1 MSLLAYC
8 AIVFS
13 GLSFSQ
19 SARSPNFIILFGDD
33 VAWGDLGANWNPN
46 KTASDTPNLDQLAQ
60 SGVRFTDFHAAASVC
75 SPSRASL
82 LTARLGIRN
91 GVTKLFSSSAVEGLP
106 LNETTFAEVFKAA
119 GYNTAMIGKWHLG
132 LNGSYHPLGR
142 GFDHYLGV
150 PMSNDEGC
158 GDHPGHSIPEPKP
171 CSKDNDTFTFHPI
184 SVSNDCEMGECDDSA
199 GWALPLLENRTVI
212 EQPADLWSLSDKYSH
227 KAVELIKQMGSSE
240 KPFLLYVA
248 FAHMHV
254 PLGHSA
260 RYTNTS
266 VHGFYGD
273 TVKEMDGIV
282 GDIMEALRVN
292 GLENDT
298 MVWFTADNGPWV
310 SKCQY
315 AGDQGP
321 FTGTW
326 QETIGGGGST
336 AKLTPWEAGH
346 REPAMVSWPG
356 RIQPGQVCDS
366 LLSTMDIFPTMAAIA
381 GLAMP
386 PNRKFDGIDI
396 SDVIFHGKRV
406 YEERALFHPNS
417 LSAGTAGD
425 INTYRVGK
433 YKAMYLT
440 GQSFAAASSCGGKRG
455 PVEKHDPPLIFN
467 VQEDPAES
475 TPLDSSSTEYKMALK
490 QIQSAAT
497 FIKNDIATD
506 NTTVASYKTDP
517 SCRPCCNRKHVV
529 CRCFD

>member
-142 GFDHYLGV
+142 
-150 PMSNDEGC
+150 
-158 GDHPGHSIPEPKP
+158 
-171 CSKDNDTFTFHPI
+171 
-184 SVSNDCEMGECDDSA
+184 DCEMGECDDSA